1 MAAGPGWWFT
11 VTSGFLP
18 TGASLSISKW
28 RLREIG
34 LLGEFSVMSGESSRG
49 NVSGYYRNLGS
60 LRAGTRHDGGRP
72 ARCLLHEAGSVS
84 DSDIIVACTAFYTAS
99 QLVSI
104 CMQCAYFATI
114 GQSFDWRE
122 PIGLQER
129 LEGRSSH
136 NGEFSVMSRSRSQG
150 TKVTIVTGDVS
161 HCTRKQSGRRAHCA
175 FTRHVST
182 SAKVRAADGAQRRI
196 LFSN

>member
-1 MAAGPGWWFT
+1 MKEVALLAACCT
-11 VTSGFLP
+11 
-18 TGASLSISKW
+18 K
-28 RLREIG
+28 RR
-34 LLGEFSVMSGESSRG
+34 
-49 NVSGYYRNLGS
+49 
-60 LRAGTRHDGGRP
+60 
-72 ARCLLHEAGSVS
+72 SVS

-104 CMQCAYFATI
+104 CMRCAYFATI

-182 SAKVRAADGAQRRI
+182 CAQQTERNGGFCFQTKVKDRFLKQRR
-196 LFSN
+196 